1 MSMERYVSIHKNAKL
16 LLHHSYI
23 DLFYLKMLSRIEN
36 KDPDISISKYALVHL
51 CELLKADLC
60 LNISKICFDGDPRAT
75 SIINL
80 QIYLNNIYREQG
92 KEENKRT
99 FTEKTIGQKNKI
111 KTMRNKYI
119 AHCDFTR
126 TIDDICIVDLESIF
140 EDARSFFNELCDP
153 SIDASAT
160 PFSSIEMMGLAI
172 QSQGFDK
179 LIHKGAF

>member
-1 MSMERYVSIHKNAKL
+1 MTIEKYVNIHKNIKL

-23 DLFYLKMLSRIEN
+23 DLFYLQILSSFEN
-36 KDPDISISKYALVHL
+36 KDPAISISKYALVHL
-51 CELLKADLC
+51 CELLKVDLC
-60 LNISKICFDGDPRAT
+60 LNISKMCFDGDSRAA

-80 QIYLNNIYREQG
+80 QICLNNIYIEQG
-92 KEENKRT
+92 KEGNKRT
-99 FTEKTIGQKNKI
+99 FAGKTIEQKNKI
-111 KTMRNKYI
+111 RTMRDKYI

-126 TIDDICIVDLESIF
+126 TMDDICIVDLESIF

-179 LIHKGAF
+179 LIHEGAF

>member
-1 MSMERYVSIHKNAKL
+1 
-16 LLHHSYI
+16 
-23 DLFYLKMLSRIEN
+23 
-36 KDPDISISKYALVHL
+36 
-51 CELLKADLC
+51 
-60 LNISKICFDGDPRAT
+60 
-75 SIINL
+75 
-80 QIYLNNIYREQG
+80 
-92 KEENKRT
+92 
-99 FTEKTIGQKNKI
+99 
-111 KTMRNKYI
+111 MRDKYI